1 MMETLGLR
9 DPAPNS
15 LAVKND
21 MGANAFNDAVLI
33 QNGPHILLQKY
44 FKGENS
50 IAKKMLFRN
59 IIKEGRHIVNRN
71 SHKRFFLSRYR
82 LSAAIKTIHTLCDS
96 VPFKAHIEV

>member
-50 IAKKMLFRN
+50 IDREENLIPQN
-59 IIKEGRHIVNRN
+59 YQGWPGHIVNRN
-71 SHKRFFLSRYR
+71 SQKIFFSL
-82 LSAAIKTIHTLCDS
+82 LL
-96 VPFKAHIEV
+96 